1 MRRTWNPTERL
12 DVAPIA
18 TGVIQVEVTFGY
30 IDEPDLIA
38 ELRRVRLDGDAL
50 DIDGATFFIGRE
62 TVTSIPDGEMPR
74 WREHLFVVLNRG
86 AASASRFYHLPSS
99 QVFEV
104 GTQVEI

>member
-1 MRRTWNPTERL
+1 
-12 DVAPIA
+12 
-18 TGVIQVEVTFGY
+18 
-30 IDEPDLIA
+30 
-38 ELRRVRLDGDAL
+38 
-50 DIDGATFFIGRE
+50 
-62 TVTSIPDGEMPR
+62 MPR